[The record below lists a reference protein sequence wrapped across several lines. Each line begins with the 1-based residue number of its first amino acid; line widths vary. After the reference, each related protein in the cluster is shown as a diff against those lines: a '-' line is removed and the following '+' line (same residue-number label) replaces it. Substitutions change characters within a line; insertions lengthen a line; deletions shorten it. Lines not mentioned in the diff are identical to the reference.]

1 MLKLLLK
8 KEWKE
13 QIRSRFFNSK
23 KNILSSI
30 LGLAITFGV
39 IALIIFILNALNSRF
54 IAYGVSKEV
63 FTITIFAVM
72 ILEIALNINRVSNAL
87 YNVNESA
94 LILSLPLNSKDVVLS
109 KVIILYIN
117 ELLSMSVLLISIIVS
132 FGLGSDMGA
141 YYYIT
146 SFVLFLIV
154 PLISLFVMIILSI
167 PYIKVKRKISELPI
181 VQLVFALVLIGVF
194 FICYR
199 YVINLFIGLVNQDR
213 LAAIFNS
220 KTAELLQTI
229 CKYVVPA
236 NVMVNILFQEKI
248 IVSVLV
254 VLVVLAVAIYGGL
267 FTSTR
272 IYQSMLRK
280 QPHKA
285 RNHNSTHHL
294 TSAKKSLYKKE
305 LITLFRSSNFL
316 FSYITILLLLPLI
329 SYIIAGEM
337 KLLVERIF
345 GERFFLPFV
354 MMIVAMFASM
364 INGFGSLVISREG
377 NHLRTLKT
385 LPVHFKVQ
393 VQVKLN
399 ITLCFALA
407 SILVTAIVLGMS
419 DILSAV
425 EAVGVF
431 LVSAATVTT
440 LITMLVKYDLKH
452 PNIKEKDSSEGNG
465 SLVSIMYSLFVPI
478 IICVAAVY
486 LVTMFEA
493 LIVILIISV
502 ILLFIAML
510 SYNSLTNS
518 AVYYFRKIEV

>member
-199 YVINLFIGLVNQDR
+199 YVINLFIG
-213 LAAIFNS
+213 A
-220 KTAELLQTI
+220 LQTPATD
-229 CKYVVPA
+229 CKVRSDLGH
-236 NVMVNILFQEKI
+236 IDLG
-248 IVSVLV
+248 VLDFCS
-254 VLVVLAVAIYGGL
+254 G
-267 FTSTR
+267 
-272 IYQSMLRK
+272 K
-280 QPHKA
+280 
-285 RNHNSTHHL
+285 
-294 TSAKKSLYKKE
+294 
-305 LITLFRSSNFL
+305 
-316 FSYITILLLLPLI
+316 
-329 SYIIAGEM
+329 
-337 KLLVERIF
+337 
-345 GERFFLPFV
+345 
-354 MMIVAMFASM
+354 
-364 INGFGSLVISREG
+364 
-377 NHLRTLKT
+377 
-385 LPVHFKVQ
+385 
-393 VQVKLN
+393 
-399 ITLCFALA
+399 
-407 SILVTAIVLGMS
+407 
-419 DILSAV
+419 
-425 EAVGVF
+425 
-431 LVSAATVTT
+431 
-440 LITMLVKYDLKH
+440 
-452 PNIKEKDSSEGNG
+452 PNE
-465 SLVSIMYSLFVPI
+465 
-478 IICVAAVY
+478 
-486 LVTMFEA
+486 
-493 LIVILIISV
+493 
-502 ILLFIAML
+502 
-510 SYNSLTNS
+510 
-518 AVYYFRKIEV
+518 